1 MSHHF
6 DCILVIRSKLLG
18 PVPTE
23 GKGIT
28 QEYEHQEMGTW
39 DHFKTANHIWLS
51 ISVC

>member
-1 MSHHF
+1 MEVTVFCKLMLNLMSHRF

-28 QEYEHQEMGTW
+28 QEYEHQEMGTREP
-39 DHFKTANHIWLS
+39 F
-51 ISVC
+51 